1 MELAA
6 TGIPWPDRDDR
17 PYPLPF
23 HPLEMGE
30 DALRALCGFVL
41 EGLPAPDDVD
51 ADAVGLH
58 GFLVRDPGAPEPPV
72 VEAQRRATVAAAG
85 ARGSDTGGGGGARGW
100 PGAAA

>member
-6 TGIPWPDRDDR
+6 AGIPWPDRDDR

-58 GFLVRDPGAPEPPV
+58 GFLVRDPGAPDPAV
-72 VEAQRRATVAAAG
+72 VEAELRARVAAMGPRRTYVVG
-85 ARGSDTGGGGGARGW
+85 ADGNWVRQGA
-100 PGAAA
+100 P